1 MILMIWR
8 KTVKMSDK
16 FEPLKSQVMTGYMI
30 SKARTK
36 GQKYIER
43 ALSCLEQAQ
52 DDTNDDLGREA
63 VQNVDLGSARKK
75 MYKAMAALEVLE
87 EAHKELSEIM
97 QDLGYRRLTSHD
109 FSDIG
114 VSRR

>member
-1 MILMIWR
+1 MKWKKI
-8 KTVKMSDK
+8 KKMTEELK
-16 FEPLKSQVMTGYMI
+16 PLKSQIMTGYMI
-30 SKARTK
+30 SKARQK

-43 ALSCLEQAQ
+43 ALICLDQAKE
-52 DDTNDDLGREA
+52 DTNDDVGHEA

-75 MYKAMAALEVLE
+75 MYQAMAALEVLE

-97 QDLGYRRLTSHD
+97 QSLGYRRLTSDD
-109 FSDIG
+109 FLELG